1 MGFRVSNTERS
12 SSVASMLFRHNPAAT
27 ARLCRSH

>member
-1 MGFRVSNTERS
+1 MVGFDVSNIELS

-27 ARLCRSH
+27 ARLCRS